1 MKKIMIAS
9 LLAAFVVGSVGI
21 VLAEAKDKKKSQE
34 DVFQQRDTDA
44 DGKLTLIEF
53 KGKRQ
58 GEKATK
64 ATKKFEKMD
73 ANGDGSVT
81 REEFDA
87 TKGKKGEKKNKAA

>member
-1 MKKIMIAS
+1 MIGS
-9 LLAAFVVGSVGI
+9 MLALFIVGTAGVG
-21 VLAEAKDKKKSQE
+21 LAEAKDKQKSQD

-87 TKGKKGEKKNKAA
+87 TKGKKGEKKAS